1 MLRVLWFKQ
10 KLVNL
15 SNDNVDV
22 MNDKWKFSSSNLLEG
37 TLLTTPGARDF
48 SCAVSGFGQGLWLRA
63 KNIFGCFYTCR
74 MHDNFEGHH

>member
-1 MLRVLWFKQ
+1 M
-10 KLVNL
+10 NL

-22 MNDKWKFSSSNLLEG
+22 MNDKWKFSFSNLLEG